1 MCRYRLKLLI
11 CQDGI
16 FFTKLAYHQ
25 SLAVGNTVFI
35 SLFLNI
41 IILFVSVSG
50 LGDEVRLYL
59 QLDESLGDII
69 VHTVPD
75 TFRLFLILILNRH
88 KDVTFVRADI
98 TVFHHSAHQLV
109 DRNIK
114 TCVVKL
120 HCADNLFG
128 VLIKRIDFD
137 YLVTLVGDY
146 LYGGVD
152 IYGNAAVRNSVER
165 INQRSQSDN
174 DCGTGRR

>member
-1 MCRYRLKLLI
+1 M
-11 CQDGI
+11 
-16 FFTKLAYHQ
+16 
-25 SLAVGNTVFI
+25 
-35 SLFLNI
+35 
-41 IILFVSVSG
+41 SVSG

-75 TFRLFLILILNRH
+75 TFRLFLIFVLNSH

-128 VLIKRIDFD
+128 ILIKRIDFD

-152 IYGNAAVRNSVER
+152 IYGNAAVRNGVER